1 MKTKEK
7 FEKWTELL
15 KAQQEKAN
23 ALAAEI
29 ESLKPQKSAA
39 LESGRLDEFSELSG
53 KESDCKIEL
62 QKAERIPE
70 ELKAEVF
77 SAYQEDRKGWETAF
91 DKAAEKIVAAR
102 AQYFKQLTELSL
114 LVEQTVFEKTAY
126 GHFLRECG
134 ISVGKDEEF
143 VIPTA
148 KWAELDRMPNQYTAN
163 FSRATDT
170 IKTKEDVFIKADI
183 SFLNAGR

>member
-39 LESGRLDEFSELSG
+39 LESGRLDEFSELAG
-53 KESDCKIEL
+53 KESDCKNEL
-62 QKAERIPE
+62 SKAERIPDD
-70 ELKAEVF
+70 LKDEVF
-77 SAYQEDRKGWETAF
+77 SAYQEAREGWEAAF

-126 GHFLRECG
+126 SNFLRVCG
-134 ISVGKDEEF
+134 IPIGKDEEF
-143 VIPTA
+143 VIPSA
-148 KWAELDRMPNQYTAN
+148 KWAELNRMPNQYTAN

-170 IKTKEDVFIKADI
+170 IKTKDDVFLKK
-183 SFLNAGR
+183 S

>member
-7 FEKWTELL
+7 FEKWTGFL
-15 KAQQEKAN
+15 KARQEKADT
-23 ALAAEI
+23 LAAEI
-29 ESLKPQKSAA
+29 ESLKTQKHTA
-39 LESGRLDEFSELSG
+39 LEGGRLDEYSELAG
-53 KESDCKIEL
+53 KESDCQIEL
-62 QKAERIPE
+62 SKAERVPE
-70 ELKAEVF
+70 DLKAEIF

-91 DKAAEKIVAAR
+91 DKAAERIVAAR

-134 ISVGKDEEF
+134 IPIGKDEEF

-170 IKTKEDVFIKADI
+170 IKTKDDVFLKY
-183 SFLNAGR
+183 